1 MYNLGDYFKINK
13 QRAKANEKSIVKGEK
28 FRFTVLTER
37 LIRLEYN
44 DKGNFV
50 DDPTELVLYRD
61 LETPKFDVI
70 DNANFVSISTKY
82 LS

>member
-70 DNANFVSISTKY
+70 DNANFVSISTK
-82 LS
+82 